1 MLNGIALRIINRH
14 AALPR
19 PRPSAPACHALGSG
33 RVIQAKPPSANR
45 QVGETTVSLRGDNM
59 LPRGKS
65 IPVARDLYPSDGTR
79 ACGCGSESGFRC
91 RLCPVLWHADQAP
104 RRYGAAGGR
113 ESWS

>member
-1 MLNGIALRIINRH
+1 MRSHFSTAALPNSTSLSVTPCVHLLPMRFRLYVEYRVSVLNGIALRIINRH

-59 LPRGKS
+59 LPRVN
-65 IPVARDLYPSDGTR
+65 PCR
-79 ACGCGSESGFRC
+79 A
-91 RLCPVLWHADQAP
+91 
-104 RRYGAAGGR
+104 
-113 ESWS
+113 